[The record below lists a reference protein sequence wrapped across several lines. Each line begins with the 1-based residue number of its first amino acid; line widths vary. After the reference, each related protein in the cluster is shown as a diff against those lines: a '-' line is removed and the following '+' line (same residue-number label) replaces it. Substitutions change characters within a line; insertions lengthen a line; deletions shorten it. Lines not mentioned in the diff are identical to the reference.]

1 MARFATKAAAVT
13 AVLFPLVGVG
23 VAGAQNQAVDEK
35 TGPVSFANVASVRI
49 GGEGQHGGALIT
61 ETQRSPLLP
70 GQSKLGTDRV
80 TVPKDDGER
89 ATFGGHYAIDL
100 GRYSGSQDP
109 YPAGVASRDH
119 NVVAALQ
126 ATTVPTAVAE
136 TNYALRDTW
145 QGGAK
150 PVDDTVLVLEG
161 AKTAVD
167 CAAPAKLTGTSS
179 VARLWVRQAG
189 GSLGI
194 VPMPGGNAGLQ
205 LQNLRLGPPGDIT
218 NASKDTTLSDLK
230 LTRVAA
236 FDQLIR
242 QDGWRGGDYT
252 AVAGW
257 RVEITTHVKDA
268 AGAALQDVQTNVVLG
283 GVSCSVPKGFVAKAS
298 GTTGGGTSAT
308 QPAVPTQVP
317 AGYLG
322 AAAPDT
328 GSDLS
333 RIPLGIGLLFGGVF
347 FGSVALLLGR
357 RRKSG
362 TD

>member
-1 MARFATKAAAVT
+1 MTRFVSKAAVLT
-13 AVLFPLVGVG
+13 AVLFPLVGAG
-23 VAGAQNQAVDEK
+23 VAGAQSQAVDEK
-35 TGPVSFANVASVRI
+35 TGPVSFANIASVRI
-49 GGEGQHGGALIT
+49 GPEGQKGGALIT

-80 TVPKDDGER
+80 SVPKDDGER
-89 ATFGGHYAIDL
+89 ATFGGHYQIDL
-100 GRYSGSQDP
+100 GRYSNGNP
-109 YPAGVASRDH
+109 YPSGVASRDH

-136 TNYALRDTW
+136 TSYALRDTW

-150 PVDDTVLVLEG
+150 PLDNTVLVLEG

-167 CAAPAKLTGTSS
+167 CTGPAKLTGTSS
-179 VARLWVRQAG
+179 VSRLWVRQADG
-189 GSLGI
+189 GLGI

-205 LQNLRLGPPGDIT
+205 LSNLRLGPPGDIT
-218 NASKDTTLSDLK
+218 NAGKDTTVSDLK
-230 LTRVAA
+230 LTRVGA

-242 QDGWRGGDYT
+242 QDGWRGGDFT

-268 AGAALQDVQTNVVLG
+268 SGAALQDVVTNIVLG
-283 GVSCSVPKGFVAKAS
+283 GVSCSIPKGFVAKA
-298 GTTGGGTSAT
+298 GGPAGGTSAT
-308 QPAVPTQVP
+308 QAAVPTQVP

-322 AAAPDT
+322 AAAPATDGD
-328 GSDLS
+328 GS
-333 RIPLGIGLLFGGVF
+333 RVPLGIGLLFGGVF
-347 FGSVALLLGR
+347 FAAVALLLGR
-357 RRKSG
+357 RRKPG

>member
-1 MARFATKAAAVT
+1 MTRFVTKAAALT
-13 AVLFPLVGVG
+13 AVLFPLVGAG
-23 VAGAQNQAVDEK
+23 VAGAQSQAVDEK

-49 GGEGQHGGALIT
+49 GGEDRHGGALIT

-70 GQSKLGTDRV
+70 GQSKLGTDRIS
-80 TVPKDDGER
+80 VPKDDGER
-89 ATFGGHYAIDL
+89 ATFGGHYQIDL
-100 GRYSGSQDP
+100 GRYSNGNP
-109 YPAGVASRDH
+109 YPAGVAIRDH

-150 PVDDTVLVLEG
+150 PGDDTVLVLEG
-161 AKTAVD
+161 AKTSVD
-167 CAAPAKLTGTSS
+167 CTAPSKLTGTSS
-179 VARLWVRQAG
+179 LSRLWVRQG
-189 GSLGI
+189 GGLG
-194 VPMPGGNAGLQ
+194 VVAVPGGNAGLE
-205 LQNLRLGPPGDIT
+205 LKNLRLGPPGDIA
-218 NASKDTTLSDLK
+218 NASKETTVSELK
-230 LTRVAA
+230 LTRVST

-242 QDGWRGGDYT
+242 QDGWRSGDYT
-252 AVAGW
+252 AAAGW

-268 AGAALQDVQTNVVLG
+268 AGTALQDVVTNIVLG
-283 GVSCSVPKGFVAKAS
+283 GVSCSVPKGFVAKAAGS
-298 GTTGGGTSAT
+298 TGGGTSAT
-308 QPAVPTQVP
+308 QAAVPTQVP

-328 GSDLS
+328 GSDGS
-333 RIPLGIGLLFGGVF
+333 RVPLGIGLLFGGVF
-347 FGSVALLLGR
+347 FAAVALLLGK

>member
-1 MARFATKAAAVT
+1 MTRFVTKAAVGA

-23 VAGAQNQAVDEK
+23 VAGAQSQAVDEK
-35 TGPVSFANVASVRI
+35 TGPVSFANIASVRI

-80 TVPKDDGER
+80 SVPKDDGER
-89 ATFGGHYAIDL
+89 ATFGGHYQIGL
-100 GRYSGSQDP
+100 GRYSSSQNP
-109 YPAGVASRDH
+109 YPPGVASRDH

-150 PVDDTVLVLEG
+150 PADDTVLVLEG
-161 AKTAVD
+161 AKSAVD
-167 CAAPAKLTGTSS
+167 CTGPAKLTGTTS
-179 VARLWVRQAG
+179 VARLWVRQG

-205 LQNLRLGPPGDIT
+205 LQNLKLGPPGDIEK
-218 NASKDTTLSDLK
+218 ASKDTTVSDLK
-230 LTRVAA
+230 LTRVAT
-236 FDQLIR
+236 FDQLVR
-242 QDGWRGGDYT
+242 QDGWRGGDFT

-257 RVEITTHVKDA
+257 RLEITTHVKDA
-268 AGAALQDVQTNVVLG
+268 EGAALQDVQTNVVLG
-283 GVSCSVPKGFVAKAS
+283 GVSCSVPKGFVAKAGGPS
-298 GTTGGGTSAT
+298 GGTNASQA
-308 QPAVPTQVP
+308 AVPTQVP

-322 AAAPDT
+322 AAAPATDGD
-328 GSDLS
+328 GS
-333 RIPLGIGLLFGGVF
+333 RVPLGIGLLSGGVF
-347 FGSVALLLGR
+347 FAAVALLLGR
-357 RRKSG
+357 RRNSG